1 MPTIAQVKERIQEL
15 LEERADDLGRETG
28 FVKRERQLSGA
39 DFVQGLV
46 FGLLHDPEHSTEE
59 LATILGRRAVHI
71 SASGLCQR
79 FTEEAATFLLRLL
92 EEAVALGLEATDAA
106 PVDVLARFEAVVIED
121 SSTIRL
127 PDKLADLWQSCGGG
141 QGQSKAGL
149 KLHVR
154 WDLKQGGLQG
164 PLLTSSRVADQSSPL
179 RQQGIAAGVLNIT
192 DEAYCSLEW
201 LRRQPGMFLSRP
213 RSTVCFL
220 DRETEQVLDLEQIGP
235 QAVGQSLDREVLV
248 GKEAKLPAR
257 LIMVRVPDD
266 VVEQRQAR
274 IRADAKRRGQGQAN
288 LQSLARAKWT
298 MLITNVSRE
307 KLWVREVLVL
317 QRARW
322 QIERLFRLWK
332 QYGKIDEWKGRQRWR
347 ILCEIYAKVLAMV
360 LQHWVLL
367 LGTWHDPSRSLFK
380 AAKQVR
386 LHALELFSALAGEGV
401 WEQVMQRLLQA
412 MQQCRVHRRTKHP
425 CHAQLLLDGLD
436 WEVFDE
442 CLT

>member
-1 MPTIAQVKERIQEL
+1 M
-15 LEERADDLGRETG
+15 
-28 FVKRERQLSGA
+28 
-39 DFVQGLV
+39 
-46 FGLLHDPEHSTEE
+46 
-59 LATILGRRAVHI
+59 HI

-79 FTEEAATFLLRLL
+79 FTKEAATFLLRLL

-106 PVDVLARFEAVVIED
+106 PVDVLARFDAVVIED

-127 PDKLADLWQSCGGG
+127 PDKLADFWQSCGGG

-164 PLLTSSRVADQSSPL
+164 PLLTPSRVADQSSPL

-201 LRRQPGMFLSRP
+201 LRRQPGMFLSHP

-220 DRETEQVLDLEQIGP
+220 DRENEQVLDLEQIGP

-248 GKEAKLPAR
+248 GKEARLPAR

-307 KLWVREVLVL
+307 KLSVREVLVL

-401 WEQVMQRLLQA
+401 WEQVMQRWLQA

-425 CHAQLLLDGLD
+425 CHAQLLLDGVD
-436 WEVFDE
+436 WEIFDE